1 MYAVRG
7 GGCGSIPIMIEHVD
21 TARAGFPDFGLSPEQ
36 RREAVF
42 GHRYERPGMDGELG
56 EIWAYTDALAYPPGA
71 TVRLFVSSTAPRC
84 EMSIVRDGSV
94 AAPVLTRRVDGAR
107 WQDTPEQCSVVGCG
121 WEPSLEFRVGEDWPS
136 GAYRVTLTAQNRGGA
151 RIASHHLFIVRP
163 VPGPHRR
170 RILQIAATGTWTAY
184 NTWGGSNHYCGI
196 TGPQRNQYAT
206 TVSLERPWCRGFV
219 VLPEDAP
226 RVPLEFSPPP
236 ATAPRYPHLE
246 WAYARGYSEKY
257 ASAGWASY
265 DRHFF
270 HWAERAGFAVDLASQ
285 HDLHFNP
292 EILDGYDCVACVGHD
307 EYWTWEMRD
316 AIDGYVERGG
326 RVARFA
332 GNFMWQTRL
341 ENRGRQ
347 QVCYKYRARAEDPVF
362 KSGDP
367 SRTSGSWEAR
377 EIGRP
382 GAQTFGLNATR
393 GLYAGWGGCA
403 PRGVRGFPV
412 YRPEHWAFA
421 GTGIYYGDLLGADG
435 HAFGYEVDGLDYI
448 IRGGL
453 PEPSELSGAPQ
464 GLQILALGLS
474 SLKEE
479 PLDLPGDDRFLSD
492 EDAKFAAE
500 VLVGNDGDAAVDR
513 VKRGAG
519 MIVNFPRG
527 RGEVFHA
534 GSCEWVAA
542 LLRRDA
548 LVERVTSN
556 VLERYLNR

>member
-1 MYAVRG
+1 MAE
-7 GGCGSIPIMIEHVD
+7 PMH
-21 TARAGFPDFGLSPEQ
+21 TANSDFADFGLTPQQ
-36 RREAVF
+36 RHAAVF
-42 GHRYERPGMDGELG
+42 GNRYEYPGMDGERG
-56 EIWAYTDALAYPPGA
+56 EIWGYTDAFAYAPGA
-71 TVRLFVSSTAPRC
+71 TVRLYVSSTAPSC
-84 EMSIVRDGSV
+84 ELAIVRDG
-94 AAPVLTRRVDGAR
+94 ARATAVLTRTIAGAR
-107 WQDTPEQCSVVGCG
+107 WQETPEQCSVSGCG
-121 WEPSLEFRVGEDWPS
+121 WEASLEFRVGDQWPS
-136 GAYRVTLTAQNRGGA
+136 GAYRLTLTAHGRDGA
-151 RIASHHLFIVRP
+151 PIRCHHLFIVRP
-163 VPGPHRR
+163 LAGRKPR

-184 NTWGGSNHYCGI
+184 NTWGGSNHYRGI

-206 TVSLERPWCRGFV
+206 TVSIERPWCRGFV

-226 RVPLEFSPPP
+226 RVPLENPTP
-236 ATAPRYPHLE
+236 AAAAPRYPHLE
-246 WAYARGYSEKY
+246 WAYANGYSNKY

-285 HDLHFNP
+285 HELHFSP
-292 EILDGYDCVACVGHD
+292 EILHGYDCVVCTGHD

-316 AIDGYVERGG
+316 AIDDYVERGG

-341 ENRGRQ
+341 EQGGKR

-362 KSGDP
+362 RSADP
-367 SRTSGSWEAR
+367 SRTSGSWEAK
-377 EIGRP
+377 EVGRP
-382 GAQTFGLNATR
+382 GARSFGLNATQ

-412 YRPEHWAFA
+412 YRPEHWAFE
-421 GTGIYYGDLLGADG
+421 GTGLYYGDLLGADG

-453 PEPSELSGAPQ
+453 PEPTESSGAPA
-464 GLQILALGLS
+464 GLQILALGMS

-479 PLDLPGDDRFLSD
+479 AHNLAPDDLYLSD

-500 VLVGNDGDAAVDR
+500 ILLGDAGAAAVER

-519 MIVNFPRG
+519 MIVNFARG

-542 LLRRDA
+542 LTRRDA
-548 LVERVTSN
+548 LVERVTAN
-556 VLERYLNR
+556 VLERYLDR